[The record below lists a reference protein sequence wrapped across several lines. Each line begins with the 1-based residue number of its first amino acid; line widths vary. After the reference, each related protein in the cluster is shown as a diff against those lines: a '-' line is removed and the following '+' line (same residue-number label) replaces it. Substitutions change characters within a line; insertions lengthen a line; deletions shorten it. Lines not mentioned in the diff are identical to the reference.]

1 MTVRYTPSGRRVIE
15 GEQRERFE
23 AARMLHGACDEFIWH
38 SGPGERA
45 SLLDVTALW
54 KTARDAVQDLLD
66 ALPDPDDIRD
76 ES

>member
-38 SGPGERA
+38 SGTGMHA
-45 SLLDVTALW
+45 DLLDVTDVW
-54 KTARDAVQDLLD
+54 RIARDAVQDLL
-66 ALPDPDDIRD
+66 AVLPDPADIRS

>member
-15 GEQRERFE
+15 GEQRERWE
-23 AARMLHGACDEFIWH
+23 AARMLHAGCDEFIWH
-38 SGPGERA
+38 SGTGMHA
-45 SLLDVTALW
+45 DLLDVTALW